1 MNQSKPKIIIFL
13 YNRLFDP
20 LIQSN
25 FWLYIKDYLKDKNNP
40 YKFHLITYEN
50 RDFPLTT
57 KQNALV
63 EQWKEQGL
71 EWTPLTWHPGK
82 ELKNKFLDLWDGFK
96 AVSKLRLKGYNHI
109 ATLGSVAGTYAYTY
123 AMPLRIKLFLYQFEP
138 HSEYAID
145 NGMWSKDGLQYKI
158 SHFLEKKAA
167 LYATTIA
174 SGTIF
179 MQERVKDIWKS
190 KAEFFRIPTVANDKK
205 FIFDKKLRDQT
216 RKELGIDDDVWL
228 LYYPGK
234 FGDLYY
240 REEFAWMYKWLKE
253 EEPRFHLLIVTPHS
267 DEEVKELFD
276 SAKIS
281 CRDYTITHSDYEH
294 IHKYHFAADF
304 AIISVPQGDSKKFIS
319 NIKVGEYLCA
329 GLPFLIN
336 KGVSEDYI
344 YATEKNVGVVV
355 DGFVK
360 EEIKKTLPKI
370 RHYLK
375 QDRDELRKHCRK
387 VGLEYRGF
395 DVLNQKFK
403 EALISLTSN
412 QIKSAKN
419 LI

>member
-1 MNQSKPKIIIFL
+1 MKQSKPKIIIFL
-13 YNRLFDP
+13 YNRFFDA

-25 FWLYIKDYLKDKNNP
+25 FWLYIKDYLEDENNP
-40 YKFHLITYEN
+40 YQFHLITYEN
-50 RDFPLTT
+50 PEFPLT
-57 KQNALV
+57 KEQEALV
-63 EQWKEQGL
+63 SKWKEQGL
-71 EWTPLTWHPGK
+71 EWTQLTWHPGK

-96 AVSKLRLKGYNHI
+96 AVVKLRLKGYNHI
-109 ATLGSVAGTYAYTY
+109 VTLGSVAGTYAYTY

-145 NGMWSKDGLQYKI
+145 NGMWSETGLQYKI
-158 SHFLEKKAA
+158 SHFLEKKAV

-179 MQERVKDIWKS
+179 MQKRVEDIWKS
-190 KAEFFRIPTVANDKK
+190 KSEFIRIPTVANDKK
-205 FIFDKKLRDQT
+205 FIFNKSERIET
-216 RKELGIDDDVWL
+216 REKLGIDKDAWV

-240 REEFAWMYKWLKE
+240 REEFAWMYRWIKE
-253 EEPRFHLLIVTPHS
+253 AEPRFHLLIVTPHT

-276 SAKIS
+276 SAKVS
-281 CRDYTITHSDYEH
+281 PNDYTITHSDYEN
-294 IHKYHFAADF
+294 IHKYHFASDF
-304 AIISVPQGDSKKFIS
+304 AVISVPQGDSKKFIS

-344 YATEKNVGVVV
+344 YATEKDVGIVV
-355 DGFVK
+355 DGFV
-360 EEIKKTLPKI
+360 EDEIKKAVPQI
-370 RHYLK
+370 RAYLT
-375 QDRDELRKHCRK
+375 QDRDELRKHCRE

-403 EALISLTSN
+403 EAFISLTT
-412 QIKSAKN
+412 
-419 LI
+419 

>member
-1 MNQSKPKIIIFL
+1 MKKKKVIIYL

-25 FWLYIKDYLKDKNNP
+25 FWLYIKDFLEDGNNP
-40 YKFHLITYEN
+40 YQFHLITYEN
-50 RDFPLTT
+50 PEFPLTVG
-57 KQNALV
+57 QNELV
-63 EQWKEQGL
+63 EQWKKQGL

-82 ELKNKFLDLWDGFK
+82 ELKNKIYDLLDGFRTV
-96 AVSKLRLKGYNHI
+96 AKLRLKGYNHI
-109 ATLGSVAGTYAYTY
+109 VTLGSVAGTFAYMF
-123 AMPLRIKLFLYQFEP
+123 ALPLRLKLYLYQYEP

-145 NGMWSKDGLQYKI
+145 NKMWSEDGLQYKI
-158 SHFLEKKAA
+158 SHFLEEKAA
-167 LYATTIA
+167 LYAKTVA

-190 KAEFFRIPTVANDKK
+190 KADFIRIPTVANDKK
-205 FIFDKKLRDQT
+205 FIFNEKEREET
-216 RKELGIDDDVWL
+216 RKRLGIRDDQWV

-240 REEFAWMYKWLKE
+240 REEFAYMYKWLKE
-253 EEPRFHLLIVTPHS
+253 EEPRFHMLIVTPHK
-267 DEEVKELFD
+267 DEEVIELFEK
-276 SAKIS
+276 AGVP
-281 CRDYTITHSDYEH
+281 REDYIIEHSDYDN

-304 AIISVPQGDSKKFIS
+304 AIISVPQGPSKKFIS

-355 DGFVK
+355 DGFT
-360 EEIKKTLPKI
+360 EDEIRKAAPKI
-370 RHYLK
+370 RAYLE
-375 QDRDELRKHCRK
+375 QDRDALRKHCRE

-395 DVLNQKFK
+395 EVLNKKFK
-403 EALISLTSN
+403 EAMLSLTSN
-412 QIKSAKN
+412 N
-419 LI
+419 ERE